1 MTKLTA
7 QNGAGESIY
16 QVDSVIIAAMP
27 NVLEELTGYTCD
39 IDFQGTVYSVISMRD
54 QLMDTYL
61 LNIADEAPF
70 CALIEH
76 TNFVSPDRYG
86 GERLLYVAR
95 YIQSRE
101 EEVWQKDDNEV
112 HRMWLDSIESLF

>member
-1 MTKLTA
+1 
-7 QNGAGESIY
+7 
-16 QVDSVIIAAMP
+16 
-27 NVLEELTGYTCD
+27 VLEELTGYTCD
-39 IDFQGTVYSVISMRD
+39 IDFQATVYSVISMRD
-54 QLMDTYL
+54 QLIDTYW

-70 CALIEH
+70 GALIEH
-76 TNFVSPDRYG
+76 TSFVSPDRYG